1 MDNSFVNDKQEYYDN
16 PYTSTKKNKVG
27 NKYTVMITTIIIIII
42 IVFVVVKLLPRDNG
56 LNEIENNLI
65 KGATEYLNKTGIP
78 DKEIYI
84 DTTKMNIDIPS
95 NCNVLS
101 GVFYNNGEY
110 KPYLLCN
117 DYESKINESS
127 VLKGKNIILLTK
139 GSNYYELGYNSQNN
153 YQISG
158 TVNTNIEGVYNIYYI
173 PSNSS
178 NYEIRKVV
186 VIDNPSANSYIPE
199 ITYTDNIEL
208 MVGQQ
213 YESNLKA
220 YDKTDGDI
228 TSKVIIKDNTNINEI
243 GEYKNIYSVTNS
255 LGYTKMST
263 QNITVFNEIEM
274 SILTELSDDNMT
286 NKSVSILVKV
296 KGDRFNNLILPDG
309 TETKDKEYLYEVEE
323 NGEYEFIAVDK
334 SGNKVTKKIKVNN
347 IDKTIPTGTCKAI
360 SYNDKTVF
368 NVNIT
373 SFNNIVGYN
382 YYIDANGS
390 GYLTSSTHTTVK
402 TTSTNLSVTVKD
414 YIGNESTIKCMV
426 EDKKTYFD
434 PRGYRV
440 VIRDKPRLHI
450 AIGDALAKKGYT
462 VNDLNKCIFKRVQD
476 AGPYTRWGVTAAAY
490 GLIDCTYSMTGYVL
504 PYNHSGGK
512 VMEERTASGGSTS
525 YCSGINS
532 DICGKLGVNRNWGK
546 PGGTCS
552 SSNCWY
558 GLNCATFVRW
568 AMCNGGMDL
577 CSKGSAGAH
586 DMTSV
591 KYFPEAD
598 GVDIKQGKVTYY
610 SGRNLTGYSA
620 EQLVR
625 MIKPGDIIATGE
637 GGGHTFVVVGIDN
650 NGIYTAED
658 GYFMRNLSY
667 KHIINNTDGFRILYL
682 DKYYDNPKNRNN
694 LYG

>member
-1 MDNSFVNDKQEYYDN
+1 MS
-16 PYTSTKKNKVG
+16 NKYG
-27 NKYTVMITTIIIIII
+27 NKNGKYFTIIIAIIIII

-84 DTTKMNIDIPS
+84 DTSKMNIDIPS
-95 NCNVLS
+95 NCNILS
-101 GVFYNNGEY
+101 GVFYDNGEY

-127 VLKGKNIILLTK
+127 VLNGKNIILLTK

-208 MVGQQ
+208 MVGQH

-286 NKSVSILVKV
+286 NKGVNIQVKV

-334 SGNKVTKKIKVNN
+334 SGNKVTKKVKVNN

-402 TTSTNLSVTVKD
+402 TTSTNLSVVVKD
-414 YIGNESTIKCMV
+414 YIGNEATIKCTV

-440 VIRDKPRLHI
+440 VLTEPPRLTI
-450 AIGDALAKKGYT
+450 PITQALAKKGYT
-462 VNDLNKCIFKRVQD
+462 FEQFNKCIYDRVKD
-476 AGPYTRWGVTAAAY
+476 AGPYTRYGVAAAAF
-490 GLIDCTYSMTGYVL
+490 GLIECSYTMTGFRL
-504 PYNHSGGK
+504 PYSH
-512 VMEERTASGGSTS
+512 TASMVGDEKS
-525 YCSGINS
+525 CRDHA
-532 DICGKLGVNRNWGK
+532 DICGKLGASPRWGS
-546 PGGTCS
+546 PGGQCGVKSDGTKKQC
-552 SSNCWY
+552 Y
-558 GLNCATFVRW
+558 QGHNCATFVHW
-568 AMCNGGMDL
+568 SMCNGGMDL
-577 CSKGSAGAH
+577 CSRGDNTAFGMADIKF
-586 DMTSV
+586 
-591 KYFPEAD
+591 FPEAD
-598 GVDIKQGKVTYY
+598 AVGIKGSKVNYVYGIDY
-610 SGRNLTGYSA
+610 SNLSA
-620 EQLVR
+620 SALVR
-625 MIKPGDIIATGE
+625 KLKPGDIIASSE
-637 GGGHTFVVVGIDN
+637 GDGHVFVVVGYDD

-658 GYFMRNLSY
+658 GYFMRNLKYSTLTSGKESY
-667 KHIINNTDGFRILYL
+667 RLMFL
-682 DKYYDNPKNRNN
+682 DRYYANPKNRNN

>member
-1 MDNSFVNDKQEYYDN
+1 MS
-16 PYTSTKKNKVG
+16 NKYG
-27 NKYTVMITTIIIIII
+27 NKNGKYFTIIIAIIIII

-84 DTTKMNIDIPS
+84 DTAKMNIDIPN

-434 PRGYRV
+434 PKGYRV
-440 VIRDKPRLHI
+440 VLTEPPRLTI
-450 AIGDALAKKGYT
+450 PITQALAKKGYT
-462 VNDLNKCIFKRVQD
+462 FEQFNKCIYDRVKD
-476 AGPYTRWGVTAAAY
+476 AGPYTRYGVAAAAF
-490 GLIDCTYSMTGYVL
+490 GLIECSYTMTGFRL
-504 PYNHSGGK
+504 PYSH
-512 VMEERTASGGSTS
+512 TASMVGDEKS
-525 YCSGINS
+525 CRDHA
-532 DICGKLGVNRNWGK
+532 DICGKLGASPRWGS
-546 PGGTCS
+546 PGGQCGVKSDGTKKQC
-552 SSNCWY
+552 Y
-558 GLNCATFVRW
+558 QGHNCATFVHW
-568 AMCNGGMDL
+568 SMCNGGMDL
-577 CSKGSAGAH
+577 CSRGDNTAFGMADIKF
-586 DMTSV
+586 
-591 KYFPEAD
+591 FPEAD
-598 GVDIKQGKVTYY
+598 AVGIKGSKVNYVYGIDY
-610 SGRNLTGYSA
+610 SNLSA
-620 EQLVR
+620 SALVR
-625 MIKPGDIIATGE
+625 KLKPGDIIASSE
-637 GGGHTFVVVGIDN
+637 GDGHVFVVVGYDD

-658 GYFMRNLSY
+658 GYFMRNLKYSTLTSGKESY
-667 KHIINNTDGFRILYL
+667 RLMFL
-682 DKYYDNPKNRNN
+682 DRYYANPKNRNN